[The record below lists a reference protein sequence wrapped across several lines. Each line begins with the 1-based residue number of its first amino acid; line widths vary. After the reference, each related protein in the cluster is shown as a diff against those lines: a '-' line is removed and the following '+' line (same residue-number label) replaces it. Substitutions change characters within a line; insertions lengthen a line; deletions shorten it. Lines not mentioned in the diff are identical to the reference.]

1 MSGGFTPGLKE
12 TTDPLSGWINV
23 LASEHGMVKS
33 VGITID
39 STSVVADANG
49 NKIVPNGQVL
59 AYVAATKKYVPYT
72 GSSPEGDAPA
82 NEVQSIDLGAAS
94 AGTIV
99 ITFDGQSTDPIDF
112 DATAAAVELALEA
125 LPNIA
130 PGDVTVTGGDLP
142 AEVTLTFGGSYAN
155 QNVPVVT
162 VVGTG
167 LTGGTITVATDTP
180 GVSGT
185 TAKGILV
192 NGGVNLRDG
201 DVITGML
208 VHGSVLEA
216 RLTGLD
222 ADAKAALSLILF
234 Q

>member
-39 STSVVADANG
+39 ASSVDADGDG

-59 AYVAATKKYVPYT
+59 AYVASTKKYVPYVGT
-72 GSSPEGDAPA
+72 TAAD
-82 NEVQSIDLGAAS
+82 EVQTIGLGAAS
-94 AGTIV
+94 AGSVT
-99 ITFDGQSTDPIDF
+99 ITFDGQTTGSIAYDA
-112 DATAAAVELALEA
+112 DATAIQAALVALS
-125 LPNIA
+125 NVA
-130 PGDVTVTGGDLP
+130 PGDVVVSGGP
-142 AEVTLTFGGSYAN
+142 FPGVATLTFGGAYADV
-155 QNVPVVT
+155 NVPQIT
-162 VVGTG
+162 ATPTG
-167 LTGGTITVATDTP
+167 LTGGTVTIATGTP
-180 GVSGT
+180 GVSET
-185 TAKGILV
+185 VAKGVLV

-208 VHGSVLEA
+208 IHGSVLEA

-222 ADAKAALSLILF
+222 ADAKAALSHILF